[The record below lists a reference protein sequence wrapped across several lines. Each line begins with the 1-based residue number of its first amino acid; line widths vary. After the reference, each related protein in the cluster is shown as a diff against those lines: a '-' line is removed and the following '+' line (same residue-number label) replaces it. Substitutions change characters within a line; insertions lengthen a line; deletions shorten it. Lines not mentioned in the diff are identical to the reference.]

1 MVIYKYLK
9 KKYFIDFKDRGIIR
23 LNTLHSLRKNEKP
36 SIRDEF
42 EGLQRLRVDPKRKP
56 SSFSSEEAHSLFP
69 KIHFSKKINKNAIT
83 VMPNA
88 HVTSDTDV
96 ADAFVFCTSLKLDS
110 RLSNKWDYDSH
121 YKIIN
126 PLKFA
131 EIIFWKLN
139 EQICLSCY
147 KIDKV
152 KYKKKEIDITNEND
166 RKVLSDDNSKKFWD
180 ICFTKPMKF
189 IDEKEFRLVFVPQFA
204 KEIKPRLLTC
214 LALRDYC
221 EF

>member
-1 MVIYKYLK
+1 LVIYKYLK
-9 KKYFIDFKDRGIIR
+9 KKHFIDFKDRGIVL
-23 LNTLHSLRKNEKP
+23 LNTLHSLRKEEGA
-36 SIRDEF
+36 IRDEF
-42 EGLQRLRVDPKRKP
+42 EGLQRLRVDAKRKP

-69 KIHFSKKINKNAIT
+69 NIRFSKKITKNAIT

-88 HVTSDTDV
+88 HVISDTEV

-121 YKIIN
+121 YKIID
-126 PLKFA
+126 PIKFA

-139 EQICLSCY
+139 EEICLSCF
-147 KIDKV
+147 KIGKV
-152 KYKKKEIDITNEND
+152 KYKKKEIEITNEND

-189 IDEKEFRLVFVPQFA
+189 IDEKEFRFVFVPQFA

-214 LALRDYC
+214 LELRGCC